1 MESRS
6 VVLEEHV
13 DSEYEPTEQEILDYS
28 EWLGMDENDKDLM
41 WIARA
46 GLKVPLPP
54 PWKPCTTGGDEN
66 EVFYFNFETGESVW
80 DHPCDEYHRMLY
92 KKERAKKPA
101 TQYLVSN
108 EKVQVQETQKSQ
120 SAPACRCSGVQLL
133 HLNSAQL
140 CPNPPPTFVFS
151 MVGCGNAA
159 CICFATE
166 CLSQADK

>member
-1 MESRS
+1 M
-6 VVLEEHV
+6 
-13 DSEYEPTEQEILDYS
+13 PTS
-28 EWLGMDENDKDLM
+28 CK
-41 WIARA
+41 
-46 GLKVPLPP
+46 
-54 PWKPCTTGGDEN
+54 EN
-66 EVFYFNFETGESVW
+66 EVFYFNFETGESVPASFSGIVVVNIYGAIVQSHSHPCCCHRVPCIPTKLQVW